1 MNGCDTFAYVDGSLS
16 QPRTRPSTPTT
27 PPARK
32 YMDIINNAMPAFFAL
47 DGRALRWRCSAACSR
62 TTRRRPTSR
71 SSRNVDSSQVV
82 IVTGEQDNTFT
93 PGGGGQ
99 PQPWAGLND
108 HGAVATSA
116 TKKWTT
122 PMLAAGTYQF
132 DMTGTGDAD
141 LYVRI
146 GGAPTTTA
154 YDCRP
159 YKTGSNES
167 CKVTLAQ
174 PTTIDVMVRGYAS
187 STSSF
192 TIAGA
197 KQ

>member
-1 MNGCDTFAYVDGSLS
+1 MPGGWPGNPDDTTGW
-16 QPRTRPSTPTT
+16 
-27 PPARK
+27 K
-32 YMDIINNAMPAFFAL
+32 YIDIINNGEPAFFASMAGDTMAMFRGL
-47 DGRALRWRCSAACSR
+47 LGYDAPKTYEQIFAQID
-62 TTRRRPTSR
+62 
-71 SSRNVDSSQVV
+71 DSQLVM
-82 IVTGEQDNTFT
+82 VTGEQDNTFT
-93 PGGGGQ
+93 PGSGGGQ

-108 HGAVATSA
+108 HGSVAHGAS
-116 TKKWTT
+116 KKWTT
-122 PMLAAGTYQF
+122 PTLAAGTYQF

-141 LYVRI
+141 LYVKI
-146 GGAPTTTA
+146 GGSPTTSS

-174 PTTIDVMVRGYAS
+174 PTTIGVMIRGYAS
-187 STSSF
+187 GTSSF